1 LPKAILRVEEGKGRM
16 RGGKGE
22 EKRRRGNK
30 SETWALQTLQR
41 MK

>member
-22 EKRRRGNK
+22 EKRRNK